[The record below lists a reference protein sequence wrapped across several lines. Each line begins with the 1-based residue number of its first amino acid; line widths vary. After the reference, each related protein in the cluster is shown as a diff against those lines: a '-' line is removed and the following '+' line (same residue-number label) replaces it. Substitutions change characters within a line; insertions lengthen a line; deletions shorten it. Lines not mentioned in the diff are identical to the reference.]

1 MMFWEFLRV
10 GWTVI
15 GMHKFRSALTL
26 LSIAIGTFS
35 IVLMASLAASATAT
49 ISQGLEDLGGARMI
63 IFFPQRPE
71 KAEKKGASYSRGLTV
86 DDADALRGRIP
97 YVRYYEVHRTLGD
110 REVSDASQQG
120 LAGAP
125 PVRKSGDLVAANQDF
140 FDAFGMTIAA
150 GRALHPDDL
159 VGRRRVV
166 VLGHGVAQALF
177 PTPEAALGR
186 VVRAGTDSF
195 RVIGVT
201 AKLTRLGMTL
211 DFDWNNFLAV
221 PLTIGMTADSQ
232 TAMLLVT
239 EGVQYNDAVKR
250 LAAAIISDRHNHVD
264 DFKVFDFGVVM
275 EKFYGVFRIMQLIAG
290 LIASVALLVGGMG
303 VMNILLVS
311 VSERVREIGIR
322 KAIGASDQAVG
333 MQFLF
338 ESALLSG
345 LGGVVGAALGSAGV
359 FIAGMI
365 INAQGD
371 AGDGPGP
378 WISVVSHPALV
389 AALVSSVLI
398 GVFFGLVPARKAGKL
413 QVVDCLRAAG

>member
-1 MMFWEFLRV
+1 MMFLEFLRV

-15 GMHKFRSALTL
+15 RAHKFRSALTL

-35 IVLMASLAASATAT
+35 IVLMASLASSATAT
-49 ISQGLEDLGGARMI
+49 IAQGLEDLGGARMI
-63 IFFPQRPE
+63 VFFPQRPE

-97 YVRYYEVHRTLGD
+97 YVRYFEVHRGMGD

-125 PVRKSGDLVAANQDF
+125 PMRKSADLVAANQDF
-140 FDAFGMTIAA
+140 FGAFGMNIAA
-150 GRALHPDDL
+150 GRGLHPDDV
-159 VGRRRVV
+159 VGRRRVA
-166 VLGHGVAQALF
+166 VLGHGVAEALF
-177 PTPEAALGR
+177 PSPEAALGR
-186 VVRAGTDSF
+186 VVRAGSDSF

-201 AKLTRLGMTL
+201 QKLTRMGVNF

-221 PLTIGMTADSQ
+221 PLTVGMSDDAQ
-232 TAMLLVT
+232 TALLLVT
-239 EGVQYNDAVKR
+239 EGMQHNDVVKR
-250 LAAAIISDRHNHVD
+250 LAAAVISDRHNHVD

-275 EKFYGVFRIMQLIAG
+275 EKFYGVFRVMQLIAG

-345 LGGVVGAALGSAGV
+345 LGGAAGAALGTLGVFLAGV
-359 FIAGMI
+359 I

-371 AGDGPGP
+371 SGDGG
-378 WISVVSHPALV
+378 WVTVVSQPALV

>member
-1 MMFWEFLRV
+1 
-10 GWTVI
+10 
-15 GMHKFRSALTL
+15 
-26 LSIAIGTFS
+26 
-35 IVLMASLAASATAT
+35 
-49 ISQGLEDLGGARMI
+49 
-63 IFFPQRPE
+63 
-71 KAEKKGASYSRGLTV
+71 
-86 DDADALRGRIP
+86 
-97 YVRYYEVHRTLGD
+97 
-110 REVSDASQQG
+110 
-120 LAGAP
+120 
-125 PVRKSGDLVAANQDF
+125 
-140 FDAFGMTIAA
+140 
-150 GRALHPDDL
+150 
-159 VGRRRVV
+159 
-166 VLGHGVAQALF
+166 
-177 PTPEAALGR
+177 
-186 VVRAGTDSF
+186 
-195 RVIGVT
+195 
-201 AKLTRLGMTL
+201 
-211 DFDWNNFLAV
+211 
-221 PLTIGMTADSQ
+221 MTADSQ

-239 EGVQYNDAVKR
+239 EGMQHNDVVKR

-275 EKFYGVFRIMQLIAG
+275 EKFYGVFRVMQLIAG

-359 FIAGMI
+359 FIAGDDH
-365 INAQGD
+365 QRPG
-371 AGDGPGP
+371 GRWGRPGP
-378 WISVVSHPALV
+378 WISVVSQPALV